1 VDVTAHVTHL
11 LALAAAKALDPGEQE
26 RVDRHL
32 RQCEEC
38 ATRAEEWRALAHGLG
53 DLPAPEPAPGL
64 LARTRGAVER
74 RQAERGD
81 QAWNRAALGFLILFG
96 WTLSGV
102 AWLFLELVLGE
113 LALHLDRPLGP
124 TVAWFTAYLVAG
136 WMAAAAATVLLG
148 RRSSEEGRLT

>member
-1 VDVTAHVTHL
+1 VDVTAHVTDL
-11 LALAAAKALDPGEQE
+11 LPLAAAGALDAGDQQ

-32 RQCEEC
+32 GQCEQC
-38 ATRAEEWRALAHGLG
+38 AARAEEWRGLAHGLG
-53 DLPAPEPAPGL
+53 GLPAPAPSPGL
-64 LARTRGAVER
+64 VARTRAAVER
-74 RQAERGD
+74 GQAEREER
-81 QAWNRAALGFLILFG
+81 AWNRAALGFLILFG

-148 RRSSEEGRLT
+148 RRTSEEGRLT